1 MIPMVDPKQFTKLFL
16 VGLLFLGIV
25 GYAYYRSKDAIFG
38 ITIASSIEDGAILD
52 SKLLTLTGNAP
63 HTSRFTV
70 NGREILLDKNGDFT
84 DTLLLQEGYTILDME
99 ASDRFGRTKSKVI
112 RLYTKPD
119 TAPIDVPV
127 DVPIETPTEEPLDA
141 PSV

>member
-1 MIPMVDPKQFTKLFL
+1 MVDPKQFTKIFL
-16 VGLLFLGIV
+16 IGLLFFGML

-38 ITIASSIEDGAILD
+38 ITIASSIEDGAVLD

-112 RLYTKPD
+112 RLYTTPN
-119 TAPIDVPV
+119 TAPIV
-127 DVPIETPTEEPLDA
+127 L
-141 PSV
+141 